1 MSLPRFFLENQV
13 LAAETEA
20 VFPLRLATDDAKHA
34 KVLRLAAG
42 EHVAV
47 IDAASDYFDCEI
59 VDFSDG
65 LPLVSIA
72 RHEEAVEEGPRVM
85 LLQGLAKGDKMETVI
100 RHATEVG
107 VAAFVPLACRR
118 SVVKL
123 DGKKAA
129 AKTGRW
135 LAIAK
140 SAAMQSGQARIPE
153 VSEPMTVGAV
163 ASMLAEATA
172 VLVCWEEAPGSAS
185 LREAIQGALAATR
198 TPAADARIAVVV
210 GPEGGLAEEEVRAF
224 LASNPRA
231 RLVTLGSSIL
241 RTETAGIVAPALA
254 LYELGGMGNDPAGAE
269 IERVEEDAGTVL
281 PAPSPAAEGFAAMFS
296 SAEIADA

>member
-47 IDAASDYFDCEI
+47 IDAASDYFECEI

-153 VSEPMTVGAV
+153 VSEPMTVGEA

-172 VLVCWEEAPGSAS
+172 VLVCWEEAPESAS
-185 LREAIQGALAATR
+185 LRGAIQGALAATC

-224 LASNPRA
+224 LTSNPRA
-231 RLVTLGSSIL
+231 RLVTLGPSIL

-254 LYELGGMGNDPAGAE
+254 LYELGGMGNGPAGAE
-269 IERVEEDAGTVL
+269 IERVEEDAGAVL